1 MANDTRNDDVNRVT
15 PRQVDP
21 DRGDSA
27 GGSQRNRSEANDKS
41 TGRLRSPDNSVEADG
56 GDQAG
61 VAGGAIDGN
70 VSGRG
75 GDRR

>member
-1 MANDTRNDDVNRVT
+1 MANQNPNDINRVT
-15 PRQVDP
+15 PRQVEP
-21 DRGDSA
+21 DSRSTGGAPQTNRAKGD
-27 GGSQRNRSEANDKS
+27 DTS
-41 TGRLRSPDNSVEADG
+41 TGRLRDGDNTVEADG

-61 VAGGAIDGN
+61 IAGGSVDSK

>member
-1 MANDTRNDDVNRVT
+1 MANEHSNDVNRVT
-15 PRQVDP
+15 PRQVEP
-21 DRGDSA
+21 DS
-27 GGSQRNRSEANDKS
+27 RSPSGAPTRRSKADDKS
-41 TGRLRSPDNSVEADG
+41 TGRLRDGDNTVEADG

-61 VAGGAIDGN
+61 VAGGSVDSN

>member
-1 MANDTRNDDVNRVT
+1 MATKKQKDDVNRVT
-15 PRQVDP
+15 PREVEP
-21 DRGDSA
+21 DRRKS
-27 GGSQRNRSEANDKS
+27 GGASPPKRSGGNEQS
-41 TGRLRSPDNSVEADG
+41 TGRLRGTDETVEADG

-61 VAGGAIDGN
+61 VAGGSIDRK

>member
-1 MANDTRNDDVNRVT
+1 MAEPKSPDTNRVT
-15 PRQVDP
+15 PREVEP
-21 DRGDSA
+21 DARRSGGAPQTDRSTGD
-27 GGSQRNRSEANDKS
+27 DKS
-41 TGRLRSPDNSVEADG
+41 TGRLRDGDNTIEADG

-61 VAGGAIDGN
+61 VAGGSVDGN